1 MRRLGVT
8 RASAFGRSRAWR
20 SRMSP
25 RVWEVQLM
33 NRNKWGQN
41 NISAAGPS
49 SGSVDLT
56 PFLGLAHPLSRCQ
69 LLLDRLDLGLASA
82 FGIELDAAIDGALAE
97 AHGER
102 RRLADRFGDFPFCN
116 FQIGNDASRE
126 AGGQRLRRGQ

>member
-8 RASAFGRSRAWR
+8 RASDFGRSRAWR

-33 NRNKWGQN
+33 SRNKWGQN

-49 SGSVDLT
+49 SGNVDLT

-69 LLLDRLDLGLASA
+69 LLLDRLDLCLAGA
-82 FGIELDAAIDGALAE
+82 FGIELDAAVDGALAQ

-102 RRLADRFGDFPFCN
+102 RRLADRFCDIPFC
-116 FQIGNDASRE
+116 QLKI
-126 AGGQRLRRGQ
+126 